1 MSAATRLARTHSVSL
16 VGLEGRLVRVET
28 QVGRGL
34 VQFVIVGLPDAS
46 VRESKDRVRSALE
59 SCGLEVLDSRV
70 TVNLSPAGLH
80 KSGSG
85 FDLAI
90 AASVLLAAGR
100 VGPTSFDGAVIIGE
114 LALDGSLQPVR
125 GVLPAVLAARG
136 RGITRAIIPA
146 ANAAEASLVGGVE
159 TAAFAHLAELV
170 RWAGGNAQT
179 PVSIGGALPNA
190 PEPEP
195 ATSGPHVD
203 MADVRGQH
211 DAVEALT
218 VAGAGG
224 HHVFL
229 LGEPGSGKTMLA
241 SRMHTIL
248 PDLDD
253 DTALVATSLHSLAG
267 TLRDGEALVRR
278 PPILTPH
285 HSATMAAL
293 VGGGHARI
301 TPGAASLAHGGVLF
315 LDEAAQFQ
323 PSVLDAL
330 REPLENGEVHIHRAG
345 LHARLPARFQL
356 LLAANPCPCGGGR
369 QGRSCTCSAQARM
382 RYLARL
388 SGPLLDRIDITV
400 RVDTPTRADLARG
413 PSPSSAH
420 LRERVAEAL
429 ESGDAGVGRGSRRG
443 LARVLALLT
452 VTGAVVALA
461 APTVPRERTVLRDL
475 FEPPLDL
482 TQYATPLS
490 LVRTLETDLASTTLM
505 TASGADDS
513 TRIRLAALDSYDG
526 LSARIGTPTSGAARF
541 QRVGRDTPLAAS
553 GGTRSEFSHETS
565 VRIDG
570 YTFPWVPTVS
580 DSLGLEVSGPRADAV
595 SQSLY
600 YDAFS
605 ATGIATAGLT
615 DGDVL
620 TEQVDAPPTASDTRL
635 TELGVDDVALGPVED
650 VPPSVQTLATTLVG
664 STSEPLAQIRILQQ
678 ALRTGYY
685 SDGTKSPSQPG
696 HGAARLTAM
705 VEAGA
710 LVGDDEQY
718 PVLMMLM
725 CRSLGIPARVV
736 MGFEPA
742 MDGDA
747 SNVTGQDV
755 SAWVEVPF
763 RSVGWVTI
771 DVVPD
776 RDQVPQ
782 QQTTEKVS
790 NPEPQ
795 VLQPPLPLQDPA
807 HLPPSYEDE
816 DRDSSNDDD
825 GRGLGRIVAMV
836 AGGLGAMLLPIA
848 TILATKALRRRR
860 RRRRGGVEG
869 VLGAWDEVVDRA
881 RDFGR
886 RTPPR
891 ATRREAALSL
901 APAFPT
907 AELTRFAAAVDGQV
921 FGKGIPTS
929 YAVSTIWAS
938 ADAMVPSMGSDRSR
952 MRRLAARLSPRS
964 LGRPHRTGSRAA
976 RRPITRSRPRR
987 KRS

>member
-1 MSAATRLARTHSVSL
+1 MSAPRPGPGGGDGRAGLRGLPPSRWIDLVLVVVLALVAAVLFVPPFGSPIGAQAAACGIGTGAVVALVCAAARLGPAPTLALAALAH
-16 VGLEGRLVRVET
+16 VGLAPW
-28 QVGRGL
+28 
-34 VQFVIVGLPDAS
+34 ILPD
-46 VRESKDRVRSALE
+46 V
-59 SCGLEVLDSRV
+59 
-70 TVNLSPAGLH
+70 
-80 KSGSG
+80 GSG
-85 FDLAI
+85 WK
-90 AASVLLAAGR
+90 
-100 VGPTSFDGAVIIGE
+100 AV
-114 LALDGSLQPVR
+114 R
-125 GVLPAVLAARG
+125 AVLAATVTVWRDALTLPVPLTAFPTMTVLPWLAGLATGVLATRAVLSGRVISAGTAVLAQAGVAIAWGVRTALAPSALGAGLMAGVLLLWAMTAQRG
-136 RGITRAIIPA
+136 R
-146 ANAAEASLVGGVE
+146 
-159 TAAFAHLAELV
+159 
-170 RWAGGNAQT
+170 
-179 PVSIGGALPNA
+179 
-190 PEPEP
+190 
-195 ATSGPHVD
+195 
-203 MADVRGQH
+203 
-211 DAVEALT
+211 
-218 VAGAGG
+218 
-224 HHVFL
+224 
-229 LGEPGSGKTMLA
+229 
-241 SRMHTIL
+241 
-248 PDLDD
+248 
-253 DTALVATSLHSLAG
+253 
-267 TLRDGEALVRR
+267 
-278 PPILTPH
+278 
-285 HSATMAAL
+285 
-293 VGGGHARI
+293 
-301 TPGAASLAHGGVLF
+301 
-315 LDEAAQFQ
+315 
-323 PSVLDAL
+323 
-330 REPLENGEVHIHRAG
+330 
-345 LHARLPARFQL
+345 
-356 LLAANPCPCGGGR
+356 
-369 QGRSCTCSAQARM
+369 
-382 RYLARL
+382 
-388 SGPLLDRIDITV
+388 
-400 RVDTPTRADLARG
+400 
-413 PSPSSAH
+413 
-420 LRERVAEAL
+420 RERVAEVL
-429 ESGDAGVGRGSRRG
+429 ETRDAGVGRGSRLG
-443 LARVLALLT
+443 LARAVALLA
-452 VTGAVVALA
+452 VTAAVAALA
-461 APTVPRERTVLRDL
+461 IPAAPHSRTVLRDL

-482 TQYATPLS
+482 TEYATPLS
-490 LVRTLETDLASTTLM
+490 LVRTLETDMASTPLM
-505 TASGADDS
+505 TASGADES

-526 LSARIGTPTSGAARF
+526 LSARISASATGAARF
-541 QRVGRDTPLAAS
+541 QRTGHETPLTADGAIS
-553 GGTRSEFSHETS
+553 SEDSREVTVGIADYS
-565 VRIDG
+565 
-570 YTFPWVPTVS
+570 FPWVPTVADTLS
-580 DSLGLEVSGPRADAV
+580 LEVSGARAEQV

-600 YDAFS
+600 YDVFS
-605 ATGIATAGLT
+605 TTGITTASLSS
-615 DGDVL
+615 GDVL
-620 TEQVDAPPTASDTRL
+620 TEQVKDPPVASDAQL
-635 TELGVDDVALGPVED
+635 TEAGIDNVALGPVED

-664 STSEPLAQIRILQQ
+664 TTSEPLAQIRMLQQ

-685 SDGTKSPSQPG
+685 SDGTKSPSPPG
-696 HGAARLTAM
+696 HGAARIASM
-705 VEAGA
+705 VDAGS

-718 PVLMMLM
+718 SVLMMLM

-736 MGFEPA
+736 MGFRPT
-742 MDGDA
+742 MDGNA
-747 SNVTGQDV
+747 ANVTGQDV

-836 AGGLGAMLLPIA
+836 AGGLGAVLLPIA
-848 TILATKALRRRR
+848 TILAAKALRRRR

>member
-136 RGITRAIIPA
+136 QGITRAIVPA

-179 PVSIGGALPNA
+179 PVSIGGALPDA

-413 PSPSSAH
+413 PSPSSAR
-420 LRERVAEAL
+420 LRERVAEARSRCARRL
-429 ESGDAGVGRGSRRG
+429 AGTPWTLNAQVPGRWIRASSGIDPRMVADLDRAVESGVFSMRGADRVLRLMWTTADLNGAARPGEVERG
-443 LARVLALLT
+443 LAIW
-452 VTGAVVALA
+452 
-461 APTVPRERTVLRDL
+461 LRK
-475 FEPPLDL
+475 
-482 TQYATPLS
+482 
-490 LVRTLETDLASTTLM
+490 
-505 TASGADDS
+505 
-513 TRIRLAALDSYDG
+513 
-526 LSARIGTPTSGAARF
+526 
-541 QRVGRDTPLAAS
+541 
-553 GGTRSEFSHETS
+553 
-565 VRIDG
+565 
-570 YTFPWVPTVS
+570 
-580 DSLGLEVSGPRADAV
+580 
-595 SQSLY
+595 
-600 YDAFS
+600 
-605 ATGIATAGLT
+605 
-615 DGDVL
+615 GD
-620 TEQVDAPPTASDTRL
+620 
-635 TELGVDDVALGPVED
+635 
-650 VPPSVQTLATTLVG
+650 
-664 STSEPLAQIRILQQ
+664 
-678 ALRTGYY
+678 
-685 SDGTKSPSQPG
+685 
-696 HGAARLTAM
+696 
-705 VEAGA
+705 
-710 LVGDDEQY
+710 
-718 PVLMMLM
+718 
-725 CRSLGIPARVV
+725 
-736 MGFEPA
+736 
-742 MDGDA
+742 
-747 SNVTGQDV
+747 
-755 SAWVEVPF
+755 
-763 RSVGWVTI
+763 
-771 DVVPD
+771 
-776 RDQVPQ
+776 
-782 QQTTEKVS
+782 
-790 NPEPQ
+790 NP
-795 VLQPPLPLQDPA
+795 
-807 HLPPSYEDE
+807 
-816 DRDSSNDDD
+816 ND
-825 GRGLGRIVAMV
+825 
-836 AGGLGAMLLPIA
+836 
-848 TILATKALRRRR
+848 
-860 RRRRGGVEG
+860 
-869 VLGAWDEVVDRA
+869 
-881 RDFGR
+881 
-886 RTPPR
+886 
-891 ATRREAALSL
+891 
-901 APAFPT
+901 
-907 AELTRFAAAVDGQV
+907 
-921 FGKGIPTS
+921 
-929 YAVSTIWAS
+929 
-938 ADAMVPSMGSDRSR
+938 
-952 MRRLAARLSPRS
+952 
-964 LGRPHRTGSRAA
+964 
-976 RRPITRSRPRR
+976 
-987 KRS
+987 

>member
-1 MSAATRLARTHSVSL
+1 MSAPA
-16 VGLEGRLVRVET
+16 
-28 QVGRGL
+28 GRGGRSTAGLRELPPARWVDLGL
-34 VQFVIVGLPDAS
+34 VVILELVAAVLFVPPFGSPVGAMAAAGGVGAGTVVALVCTGTRQGPAPALALAALVHAGLAPWVLPD
-46 VRESKDRVRSALE
+46 
-59 SCGLEVLDSRV
+59 
-70 TVNLSPAGLH
+70 T
-80 KSGSG
+80 GSG
-85 FDLAI
+85 
-90 AASVLLAAGR
+90 R
-100 VGPTSFDGAVIIGE
+100 QAV
-114 LALDGSLQPVR
+114 R
-125 GVLPAVLAARG
+125 AVLAATVTVWRDALTLPVPLTSFPAMTVLPWLVGMASGVVAGRAALSGRVLVAGTTVLAQAALAIAWGDGTTLAPTGVGAVLMTGVLLLWALTAQRG
-136 RGITRAIIPA
+136 R
-146 ANAAEASLVGGVE
+146 
-159 TAAFAHLAELV
+159 
-170 RWAGGNAQT
+170 
-179 PVSIGGALPNA
+179 
-190 PEPEP
+190 
-195 ATSGPHVD
+195 
-203 MADVRGQH
+203 
-211 DAVEALT
+211 
-218 VAGAGG
+218 
-224 HHVFL
+224 
-229 LGEPGSGKTMLA
+229 
-241 SRMHTIL
+241 
-248 PDLDD
+248 
-253 DTALVATSLHSLAG
+253 
-267 TLRDGEALVRR
+267 
-278 PPILTPH
+278 
-285 HSATMAAL
+285 
-293 VGGGHARI
+293 
-301 TPGAASLAHGGVLF
+301 
-315 LDEAAQFQ
+315 
-323 PSVLDAL
+323 
-330 REPLENGEVHIHRAG
+330 
-345 LHARLPARFQL
+345 
-356 LLAANPCPCGGGR
+356 
-369 QGRSCTCSAQARM
+369 
-382 RYLARL
+382 
-388 SGPLLDRIDITV
+388 
-400 RVDTPTRADLARG
+400 
-413 PSPSSAH
+413 
-420 LRERVAEAL
+420 RERVAEAL

-763 RSVGWVTI
+763 RSVGWIAV

-807 HLPPSYEDE
+807 ELPPTYEDE
-816 DRDSSNDDD
+816 DRNDSDDD
-825 GRGLGRIVAMV
+825 SRHRSAALVLAV
-836 AGGLGAMLLPIA
+836 AGGLGAVLLPIA
-848 TILATKALRRRR
+848 AVLAAKALRRRVR
-860 RRRRGGVEG
+860 RRRSGVAG

-886 RTPPR
+886 LAPPR
-891 ATRREAALSL
+891 ATRREAASSL

-907 AELTRFAAAVDGQV
+907 ADLGRFAAAVDAQV
-921 FGKGIPTS
+921 FGQGVPSS
-929 YAVSTIWAS
+929 YAVGTIWES
-938 ADAMVPSMGSDRSR
+938 ADVMVPAMGSERSR
-952 MRRLAARLSPRS
+952 PRRLVARLSPRS
-964 LGRPHRTGSRAA
+964 L
-976 RRPITRSRPRR
+976 RRSGRSRSRSFRRFANRPASRR
-987 KRS
+987 KRQ